1 MKYITRQGSDHGN
14 EERKKN
20 QQIPEPEEKYVYNH
34 KIVLNIFI

>member
-1 MKYITRQGSDHGN
+1 MCIT
-14 EERKKN
+14 EWKKN